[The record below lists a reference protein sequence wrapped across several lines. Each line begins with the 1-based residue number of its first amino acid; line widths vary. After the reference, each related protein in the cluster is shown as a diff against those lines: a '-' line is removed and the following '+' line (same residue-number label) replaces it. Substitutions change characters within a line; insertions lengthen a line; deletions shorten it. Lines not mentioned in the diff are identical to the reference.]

1 MNAESVRQESVRQSL
16 RGRSSAETRS
26 AILDLI
32 RLSGE
37 ITRVDLS
44 RQSGLTEATISK
56 VVNELMANGLISASG
71 RAESTGGK
79 PATFLRLDTSQLGA
93 VGIVLDLP
101 HIVIVLCAIDGSV
114 IEPMTIAATRDEEP
128 EVVLARIAASIS
140 ELLEHNDMSPDR
152 VIGMGVALSGRR
164 SYRGPNPLD
173 WWETMPIDERLQE
186 LTGIDVLLEN
196 DANCAALNEFWSGG
210 ISPGQDFAVVYAAD
224 GIGAG
229 IVIGGD
235 VYRGRSSH
243 AGEIGHVYVDR
254 NQTPCWC
261 GRQGCL
267 EVTGTPQAVARR
279 ARDMP
284 ELFAGLGVD
293 ADGSTRAIY
302 AALARNASAGDPEAH
317 ALITEAAEY
326 VATAV
331 VGMANTLDLGLVV
344 LAGPGFGSAG
354 AIYLEAVRAAVDA
367 TYIHSVHPVE
377 VRLRSVEPNIAAL
390 GAASLVLHRRLTPHH
405 AA

>member
-1 MNAESVRQESVRQSL
+1 MNSVSVRQSL

-32 RLSGE
+32 RSSGE
-37 ITRVDLS
+37 ITRVELS
-44 RQSGLTEATISK
+44 RRAGLTEATISK
-56 VVNELMANGLISASG
+56 VVNDLIASGLISASG

-79 PATFLRLDTSQLGA
+79 PATFLRLDTSTLAA

-114 IEPMTIAATRDEEP
+114 VGSVTISATREDEP
-128 EVVLARIAASIS
+128 EVVLERIAAGIS
-140 ELLEHNDMSPDR
+140 ELLDLNGTTPDR
-152 VIGMGVALSGRR
+152 VIGIGVALSGRR

-173 WWETMPIDERLQE
+173 WWENMAIDKRLE
-186 LTGIDVLLEN
+186 TLTGIDVLLEN
-196 DANCAALNEFWSGG
+196 DANCAALYEFWSGG
-210 ISPGQDFAVVYAAD
+210 IPPGHDFAVVYAAD

-229 IVIGGD
+229 IVINGD

-254 NQTPCWC
+254 SETPCWC
-261 GRQGCL
+261 GRRGCL
-267 EVTGTPQAVARR
+267 EVTGTPSAIARR
-279 ARDMP
+279 TRDTP
-284 ELFAGLGVD
+284 ELFAGLGVAD
-293 ADGSTRAIY
+293 DGSTRAIY
-302 AALARNASAGDPEAH
+302 AALAQRASAGEPK
-317 ALITEAAEY
+317 ALEVIKEAAEY

-344 LAGPGFGSAG
+344 LAGPGFAG
-354 AIYLEAVRAAVDA
+354 AGPLYLKAVRAALDA
-367 TYIHSVHPVE
+367 TYIRSVHRVE
-377 VRLRSVEPNIAAL
+377 VRLRSVDPNIAAL

>member
-1 MNAESVRQESVRQSL
+1 MKEIMNSESVRHSL

-32 RLSGE
+32 RSSGE
-37 ITRVDLS
+37 ITRVELS
-44 RQSGLTEATISK
+44 RLSGLTEATISK
-56 VVNELMANGLISASG
+56 VVTELMAGGLISSSG

-79 PATFLRLDTSQLGA
+79 PATLLRLDTSKLGV

-114 IEPMTIAATRDEEP
+114 VGSVTIPATREEEP
-128 EVVLARIAASIS
+128 DLVLRRIATAID
-140 ELLEHNDMSPDR
+140 ELLNHHGTTSER
-152 VIGMGVALSGRR
+152 VIGIGIALSGRR

-173 WWETMPIDERLQE
+173 WWETMPIDKHLQA

-196 DANCAALNEFWSGG
+196 DANCAALHEFWSGG
-210 ISPGQDFAVVYAAD
+210 IPAGQDFALIYAAD

-229 IVIGGD
+229 IIINGD
-235 VYRGRSSH
+235 VYRGRSLH

-254 NQTPCWC
+254 NETPCWC
-261 GRQGCL
+261 GRRGCL
-267 EVTGTPQAVARR
+267 EVTGTPQALARR
-279 ARDMP
+279 ARNMP
-284 ELFAGLGVD
+284 ELFSALGVD
-293 ADGSTRAIY
+293 ADGSTRAVY
-302 AALARNASAGDPEAH
+302 AAIADRASLGERREVE
-317 ALITEAAEY
+317 LITEAAQY

-331 VGMANTLDLGLVV
+331 VGMANTLDLGLII
-344 LAGPGFGSAG
+344 LAGPGFVGAG
-354 AIYLEAVRAAVDA
+354 AIYLEAVRGALDA

-377 VRLRSVEPNIAAL
+377 VRLRSVLPNIAAL

>member
-1 MNAESVRQESVRQSL
+1 MIPEPARQSL
-16 RGRSSAETRS
+16 RGRSFAETRS

-32 RLSGE
+32 RSSGE

-44 RQSGLTEATISK
+44 RRSGLTEATISK
-56 VVNELMANGLISASG
+56 VVTDLMASGLISASG
-71 RAESTGGK
+71 RAQSTGGK
-79 PATFLRLDTSQLGA
+79 PATFLRLDTSRLGA
-93 VGIVLDLP
+93 IGIVLDLP
-101 HIVIVLCAIDGSV
+101 HVVIVLCAIDGSV
-114 IEPMTIAATRDEEP
+114 VDLATIPATRDEEP
-128 EVVLARIAASIS
+128 EVVLKRIAAAIGG
-140 ELLEHNDMSPDR
+140 LLDMNGMTPDR
-152 VIGMGVALSGRR
+152 VIGIGIALSGRR

-173 WWETMPIDERLQE
+173 WWENMPIDEHLRA

-196 DANCAALNEFWSGG
+196 DANCAALHEFWSGG
-210 ISPGQDFAVVYAAD
+210 IPAGQDFAVVYAAD

-229 IVIGGD
+229 IVIDGD

-254 NQTPCWC
+254 NETPCWC
-261 GRQGCL
+261 GRRGCL

-279 ARDMP
+279 ARDTP
-284 ELFAGLGVD
+284 ELFSDLGVD
-293 ADGSTRAIY
+293 ANGSTRAIY
-302 AALARNASAGDPEAH
+302 AALAERASVGEPREF

-344 LAGPGFGSAG
+344 LAGPGFAG
-354 AIYLEAVRAAVDA
+354 AGEIYLEAVRGALDT
-367 TYIHSVHPVE
+367 TYIRSVHQVE
-377 VRLRSVEPNIAAL
+377 VRLRSVHPNIAAL